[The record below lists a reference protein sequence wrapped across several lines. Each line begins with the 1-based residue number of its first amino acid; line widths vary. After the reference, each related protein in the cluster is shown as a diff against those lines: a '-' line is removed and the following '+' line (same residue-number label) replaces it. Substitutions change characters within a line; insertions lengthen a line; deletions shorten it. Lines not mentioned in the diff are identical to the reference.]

1 MGSAVLSVKMGAAAS
16 TGGLSQDDLEFLQR
30 NTHYDKDTIC
40 DFYKGFMADCPG
52 GKLNPDSFCQIYS
65 KCFPTGN
72 AKEFCGHV
80 FRTFDTDKN
89 GVIDFKEFLLSIDV
103 TSSGTPEEKLNWA
116 FSHTKQCPNH
126 VPMCSMYDVDG
137 NGWIDL
143 EEMTKL
149 VGSIYKMAGTQQPSL
164 VKEKAKDVFD
174 KMDIDSDGKV
184 TKEEFTKT
192 CLADKSL
199 IDLLT
204 PPSAM

>member
-1 MGSAVLSVKMGAAAS
+1 MGSEVLSVKMGAAAS
-16 TGGLSQDDLEFLQR
+16 TGGLSQDDPEFLQR

-103 TSSGTPEEKLNWA
+103 TSSGTPEDKLNWA
-116 FSHTKQCPNH
+116 F
-126 VPMCSMYDVDG
+126 SMYDVDG

-143 EEMTKL
+143 AEMTKL
-149 VGSIYKMAGTQQPSL
+149 VKSL
-164 VKEKAKDVFD
+164 HQLMNERNAQMLTREDP
-174 KMDIDSDGKV
+174 
-184 TKEEFTKT
+184 
-192 CLADKSL
+192 ADKART
-199 IDLLT
+199 IF
-204 PPSAM
+204 

>member
-1 MGSAVLSVKMGAAAS
+1 MPGNPSTHLFHIPSHCSQFWADSAHSLTVCSAVLSVKMGAAAS

-103 TSSGTPEEKLNWA
+103 TSSGTTEEKLNWA
-116 FSHTKQCPNH
+116 FRYIFLIISVYVFEFKRKVVKVIQSS
-126 VPMCSMYDVDG
+126 VPIMFLCAACMM
-137 NGWIDL
+137 L
-143 EEMTKL
+143 M
-149 VGSIYKMAGTQQPSL
+149 GT
-164 VKEKAKDVFD
+164 
-174 KMDIDSDGKV
+174 GG
-184 TKEEFTKT
+184 
-192 CLADKSL
+192 
-199 IDLLT
+199 
-204 PPSAM
+204 

>member
-1 MGSAVLSVKMGAAAS
+1 MGSAVLSIKMGAAAS

-52 GKLNPDSFCQIYS
+52 GKMDPDSFCQIYS

-103 TSSGTPEEKLNWA
+103 NSSGSAEEKLNWA
-116 FSHTKQCPNH
+116 FS
-126 VPMCSMYDVDG
+126 MYDVDG
-137 NGWIDL
+137 NGYIDIY
-143 EEMTKL
+143 EMTKL
-149 VGSIYKMAGTQQPSL
+149 VSSIYKMVGTTLMQLEDTAADRAQ
-164 VKEKAKDVFD
+164 AIFD

-184 TKEEFTKT
+184 TKDEFCRT
-192 CLADKSL
+192 CLDDK
-199 IDLLT
+199 DLLGLLA
-204 PPSAM
+204 PNM